1 MDCEIAD
8 QEKLLKKR
16 HLQARLK
23 FAKDNLEKNYAYWKC
38 VLWSDE
44 TKLQLFGH
52 RDVAYVWRKKGKTL
66 NPKNTVPTVKHGSGS
81 IMLWGCFSAFGTG
94 NPEKGRR

>member
-1 MDCEIAD
+1 MSQDCSEIAD

-44 TKLQLFGH
+44 PLGH
-52 RDVAYVWRKKGKTL
+52 RDVACVWRKKGKTL
-66 NPKNTVPTVKHGSGS
+66 NPKDTIPTVKHGSGS
-81 IMLWGCFSAFGTG
+81 IMLWGCFSAFGD
-94 NPEKGRR
+94 PEKGR